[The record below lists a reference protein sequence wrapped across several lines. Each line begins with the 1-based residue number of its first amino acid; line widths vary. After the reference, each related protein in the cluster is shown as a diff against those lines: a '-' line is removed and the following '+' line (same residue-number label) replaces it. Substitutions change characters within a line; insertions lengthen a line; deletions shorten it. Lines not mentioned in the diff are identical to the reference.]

1 MLNNFTRLSLAVIG
15 GQQIEKLTQNSYASR
30 FVKTFG
36 TLYVILPSIKD
47 QYQNNKEFLNFLE
60 NVELFSSAL
69 LIGVITLNS
78 LKDYLDNA
86 RPNPE
91 ANNVAQENRQM
102 VPEIQRFLDDV
113 RNGQINIDP
122 LSPSNYVLVRQPD
135 GKLLVGKKEEIQNR
149 TQ

>member
-15 GQQIEKLTQNSYASR
+15 AQQIGKLTQNSYASR

-36 TLYVILPSIKD
+36 ALYISIPTIKEQYKD
-47 QYQNNKEFLNFLE
+47 NKEFVNFLE
-60 NVELFSSAL
+60 NIELFSSAL
-69 LIGVITLNS
+69 LVGVITLNS
-78 LKDYLDNA
+78 LKGYLDNA

-135 GKLLVGKKEEIQNR
+135 GELFVGKKIEIQNR
-149 TQ
+149 T